1 MLFSYVLPLLVGK
14 KIDWTSKSDPI
25 GADAIRMEFFD
36 GLHKYQIA
44 RRLGIKKTEAVT
56 SLISGAVSA
65 IDHEIR
71 GLIYPRG
78 YF

>member
-1 MLFSYVLPLLVGK
+1 MLPLLVGK
-14 KIDWTSKSDPI
+14 KIDWTGTSHPK
-25 GADAIRMEFFD
+25 GADSIRMDFFN
-36 GLHKYQIA
+36 GLHKYQIT
-44 RRLGIKKTEAVT
+44 RRLGIKKSEAVT